1 MKFKIE
7 HQIRGRM
14 RIHLC
19 QKRMTCRQADQLE
32 YFLRGLEGV
41 TTAKVAERNQD
52 AVICYDGDKTE
63 ILKAVQRF
71 SYSHAEAPESY
82 LQNSGR
88 EMNSEY
94 WEKMVNH
101 VVIHYGKKLFLPMPI
116 RTVLIPN
123 IWVTLYSRSP
133 HRLCYR
139 RSLMPWMTSMS
150 R

>member
-63 ILKAVQRF
+63 WWQTLR
-71 SYSHAEAPESY
+71 
-82 LQNSGR
+82 
-88 EMNSEY
+88 
-94 WEKMVNH
+94 WW
-101 VVIHYGKKLFLPMPI
+101 LPPSSTAW
-116 RTVLIPN
+116 RRAH
-123 IWVTLYSRSP
+123 SR
-133 HRLCYR
+133 
-139 RSLMPWMTSMS
+139 W
-150 R
+150 